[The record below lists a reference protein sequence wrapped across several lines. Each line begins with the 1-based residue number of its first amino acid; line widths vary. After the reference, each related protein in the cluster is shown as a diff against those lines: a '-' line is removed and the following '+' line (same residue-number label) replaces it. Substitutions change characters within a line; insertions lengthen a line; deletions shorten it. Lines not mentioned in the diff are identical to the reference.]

1 MGLCSAHFIRE
12 EPLRDMVLE
21 HIRRVLR
28 YIQQF
33 ESGFVRIK
41 YEQSFEERRKELAEM
56 KREIVKAKQRIGE
69 LDLLFKRIYEDN
81 VIGKLSDERFQAMSG
96 DYEAEQRQLKAD
108 VARMEEDVARGEAVT
123 ADFQAFLANVRKYT
137 DISELTPT
145 VLNEFIS
152 RIEVHAPEKINSK
165 RVQQIDILY
174 NAFGMIYI
182 PTEEELKARSAEYEA
197 QKQKD
202 HKSA

>member
-1 MGLCSAHFIRE
+1 MGQCSAHFIRE
-12 EPLRDMVLE
+12 EALRDMVLE

-41 YEQSFEERRKELAEM
+41 YEQSFEERRKELTEM

-108 VARMEEDVARGEAVT
+108 VARMAEDIARGEAVT
-123 ADFQAFLANVRKYT
+123 ADFQAFLTNVRKYT

-152 RIEVHAPEKINSK
+152 RIEVHAPEKVNGK
-165 RVQQIDILY
+165 RFQQIDILY
-174 NAFGMIYI
+174 NAVGMIYV
-182 PTEEELKARSAEYEA
+182 PTEAELKAMNAEYEA
-197 QKQKD
+197 QQQKD
-202 HKSA
+202 YRSA